1 MPRTRARRTPVGLIA
16 AALVAALVPLTAVI
30 PQSQAIDTAPPVVP
44 VAARASVV
52 PKAPVFSAA
61 IDGASDYQA
70 QSQCTPAPKPG
81 ALKLARLITATYGRT
96 PIGIARSCSIGG
108 LSEHKE
114 GRALDW
120 MVSMRVPSQRAQ
132 AESFLTWLLA
142 TDQYGNAAA
151 MAKRLGIM
159 YIGWNNLFWRGYDS
173 GRGWT
178 ELKGCLTD
186 PRKKAAGYDTYC
198 HRNHVHLS
206 LSWEGASGLTSYWT
220 GKPLAPTCDSPWSYG
235 QPTPVAGADLV
246 PVTPVRVLD
255 SRAGIGV
262 TAGALA
268 APCRLGT
275 ARWSGDR
282 RDLVVTVAGRGEVPP
297 TGVAAVAIRV
307 TVARTSAPTP
317 TVSARATA
325 AGALVPVVSPLT
337 ASAFAGTAVV
347 PVAADGT
354 VRLVLDRGTAEVT
367 VDVLAWA
374 APVVTAPAPPV
385 PTPDTPTPPAAAAA
399 PGRTHVVSPVTVYD
413 GTATPLA
420 PGEVRTVRLA
430 GLGGIPATGVQ
441 GLVLALT
448 TARTTT
454 SDWIGVQAGA
464 SGPYVAVLRSSTTG
478 VRATHG
484 VVPTKDGVVTVRNA
498 GKSPAVI
505 QLRLH
510 AWIGDAADTGGSQLT
525 LLPSP
530 VLLVDSARK
539 IGLVGPVTTAKA
551 RAVTVTGGRVPVGA
565 QAVLVSVSGLGGT
578 TESTFSLASRG
589 SARVANLTPGRWD
602 HDVLLLSLLPSGVI
616 AVSSPSLGSQ
626 VRISVLGYVA

>member
-30 PQSQAIDTAPPVVP
+30 PQSQAIDTVPPVVP

-206 LSWEGASGLTSYWT
+206 LSWDGAAGLTSYWT
-220 GKPLAPTCDSPWSYG
+220 GTPLPDACQAPWGGSGTTTAAS
-235 QPTPVAGADLV
+235 TDLV

-255 SRAGIGV
+255 TRGGV
-262 TAGALA
+262 GVD
-268 APCRLGT
+268 APCRLAGGSSWDPSRHD
-275 ARWSGDR
+275 A
-282 RDLVVTVAGRGEVPP
+282 VVQVTGRGDVP
-297 TGVAAVAIRV
+297 TDGVGAVAVRV
-307 TVARTSAPTP
+307 TVARSSAPTP
-317 TVSARATA
+317 TVSVRSTANSPSIPVVTALTTLATA
-325 AGALVPVVSPLT
+325 T
-337 ASAFAGTAVV
+337 TTVV
-347 PVAADGT
+347 PVASDGT
-354 VRLVLDRGTAEVT
+354 IRVGIDRGGIDAVVEV
-367 VDVLAWA
+367 VAWA
-374 APVVTAPAPPV
+374 PLAVVVPPSTAGTSPGDPVLGA
-385 PTPDTPTPPAAAAA
+385 
-399 PGRTHVVSPVTVYD
+399 THVVRSTLAYAT
-413 GTATPLA
+413 GTHPLA
-420 PGEVRTVRLA
+420 PGESRTVHLVGIASGSAAGLSGVALTMTASRTSAAGVVGILAPSGRSFLGMVRTSTALPRTTQAIVPTTTGDVVLRNASAVPASVTLLLDGWFATTATADGTPLSLLAAPVRLIDSTHSI
-430 GLGGIPATGVQ
+430 GL
-441 GLVLALT
+441 
-448 TARTTT
+448 
-454 SDWIGVQAGA
+454 AGA
-464 SGPYVAVLRSSTTG
+464 VTS
-478 VRATHG
+478 VRAR
-484 VVPTKDGVVTVRNA
+484 VVT
-498 GKSPAVI
+498 
-505 QLRLH
+505 L
-510 AWIGDAADTGGSQLT
+510 TGRT
-525 LLPSP
+525 
-530 VLLVDSARK
+530 
-539 IGLVGPVTTAKA
+539 
-551 RAVTVTGGRVPVGA
+551 VPVGA
-565 QAVLVSVSGLGGT
+565 RAVLLAVDVRGG
-578 TESTFSLASRG
+578 STASTLALSSR
-589 SARVANLTPGRWD
+589 ATVP
-602 HDVLLLSLLPSGVI
+602 
-616 AVSSPSLGSQ
+616 AVSFAAGQWAHETVLVALRSDGLLWVATPSLGTH
-626 VRISVLGYVA
+626 VRLTVLGYVA